1 MSGTTSNYGFP
12 YPESSDAPD
21 GATQITNLATAVDSE
36 LHDHVVEGGAVD
48 SATTA
53 IHHTLGTGS
62 NQAAQGSH
70 THGTQSLWR
79 AVRAANNTGFLVPVT
94 SGAYWTFGT
103 STSSNTSDTADLTKW
118 GVAGSN
124 LTVSFVAPPSG
135 KVLVSVGS
143 YIKLYTSTAYIGW
156 IMQEGTSYSGT
167 YNTPTSAEHISS
179 GHEQIGGNG
188 ASATD
193 ASGLLA
199 GSNPALVDGLTPG
212 SNYCVTM
219 RYSNSDA
226 THRLY
231 VAYRSILVQPQP

>member
-1 MSGTTSNYGFP
+1 MLNTANYNIP

-21 GATQITNLATAVDSE
+21 GANQMADIATGIDTAV
-36 LHDHVVEGGAVD
+36 HNHVVSGGAVD

-53 IHHTLGTGS
+53 IHHTLGTGA

-79 AVRAANNTGFLVPVT
+79 ASRAGNNTAFLVPT
-94 SGAYWTFGT
+94 TAGAYWTFGT
-103 STSSNTSDTADLTKW
+103 STSSNTTDTAELTKW

-135 KVLVSVGS
+135 QVLVSIGGYFRMYSAS
-143 YIKLYTSTAYIGW
+143 YYLGW
-156 IMQEGTSYSGT
+156 IMQTGTTYSGT
-167 YNTPTSAEHISS
+167 YNTPTTAEQISS
-179 GHEQIGGNG
+179 AHEQIGGNG
-188 ASATD
+188 ASVTD
-193 ASGLLA
+193 PSGMLAS
-199 GSNPALVDGLTPG
+199 SNPALVTGLTPG

-219 RYSNSDA
+219 RYSNGDT
-226 THRLY
+226 THRMY